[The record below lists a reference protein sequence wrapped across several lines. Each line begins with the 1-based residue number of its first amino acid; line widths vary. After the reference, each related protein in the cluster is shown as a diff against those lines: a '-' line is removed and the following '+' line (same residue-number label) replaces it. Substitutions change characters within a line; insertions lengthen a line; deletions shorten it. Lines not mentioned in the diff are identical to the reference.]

1 MKTYTIK
8 PFNWIEST
16 DYDGCKT
23 YAVDMQFGDYRV
35 TELSVDSW
43 KYEYCFDEY
52 YDEGYGEL
60 STEEEAK
67 EWCWQNW
74 LSRLEP
80 ALEVKE

>member
-16 DYDGCKT
+16 DCNKCKT
-23 YAVDMQFGDYRV
+23 YAVDVPFGNYRV
-35 TELSVDSW
+35 TKMLVDGWS
-43 KYEYCFDEY
+43 YEYWFKEY
-52 YDEGYGEL
+52 FDEGYGEFN
-60 STEEEAK
+60 TEEEAK

>member
-8 PFNWIEST
+8 PFNWTEST
-16 DYDGCKT
+16 DYNGCKT
-23 YAVDMQFGDYRV
+23 YAVDVPFGDYKV
-35 TELSVDSW
+35 TETLIGKWS
-43 KYEYCFDEY
+43 YEHCFDEY

-80 ALEVKE
+80 ALAVKE